1 MADIL
6 LEANNVYRLIHSI
19 ESRSLKLRQ
28 IFRNIEPFRQWYRN
42 ELKKID
48 IFSTLFR
55 VDFDDQIFLFT

>member
-55 VDFDDQIFLFT
+55 VDFDD

>member
-28 IFRNIEPFRQWYRN
+28 IFRNITTISRMRYRN
-42 ELKKID
+42 EFKKIG

-55 VDFDDQIFLFT
+55 VDFDD